1 MLIKSEDM
9 EQLSRIFE
17 SFDTNLDGRISI
29 EELKNN
35 VADVMDATDMT
46 EAQIDRIYAEID
58 TNNSGEITFSEF
70 VTSSMNHYM

>member
-1 MLIKSEDM
+1 
-9 EQLSRIFE
+9 
-17 SFDTNLDGRISI
+17 
-29 EELKNN
+29 
-35 VADVMDATDMT
+35 MDATDMT